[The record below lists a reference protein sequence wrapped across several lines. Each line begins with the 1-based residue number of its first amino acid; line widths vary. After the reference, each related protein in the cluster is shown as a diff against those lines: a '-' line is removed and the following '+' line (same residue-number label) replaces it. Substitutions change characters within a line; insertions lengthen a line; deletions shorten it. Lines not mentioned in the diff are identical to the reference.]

1 MNSESEI
8 ILSRLEQEAL
18 RALDAVGGLATAEAL
33 AVVLGR
39 YRTHTSH
46 TLKALEV
53 KRKLRGVEAQLVPGG
68 DTGRPMRLYI
78 RAGKQIPSVWEK
90 IKGLIRSR
98 MVTEMA
104 AAGCRFIG
112 YDGARD
118 ELQIRDSMANGK
130 PSIIVVVDDLRRPVD
145 RLAERITDVRARRQW
160 PVAAVQSAERA
171 AHLRGI
177 LTGRIE
183 PVLIWDVVT
192 GRGSE
197 LRTAIA
203 EYQKAISHADS
214 VGLGVR
220 TSP

>member
-1 MNSESEI
+1 M
-8 ILSRLEQEAL
+8 
-18 RALDAVGGLATAEAL
+18 
-33 AVVLGR
+33 
-39 YRTHTSH
+39 
-46 TLKALEV
+46 
-53 KRKLRGVEAQLVPGG
+53 
-68 DTGRPMRLYI
+68 

-118 ELQIRDSMANGK
+118 ELQFKDSMANGK
-130 PSIIVVVDDLRRPVD
+130 ASIIVVVDDLRRPD
-145 RLAERITDVRARRQW
+145 EQLAERITAVRARRQW
-160 PVAAVQSAERA
+160 PITAVQSSERA
-171 AHLRGI
+171 AHLRSI
-177 LTGRIE
+177 LMGRTE
-183 PVLIWDVVT
+183 PILIWDVVNR
-192 GRGSE
+192 RGSE

-220 TSP
+220 TST